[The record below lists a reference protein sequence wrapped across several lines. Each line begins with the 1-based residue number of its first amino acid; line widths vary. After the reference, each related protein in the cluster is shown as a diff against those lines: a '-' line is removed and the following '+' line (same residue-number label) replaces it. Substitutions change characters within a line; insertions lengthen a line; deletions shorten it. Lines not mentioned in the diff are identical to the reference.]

1 MMNQAQL
8 SLLGRLSKPTG
19 KIDVVLDTDTYNEV
33 DDQFALSYLLCLA
46 EGKDARICLK
56 AICAAPFHNGK
67 SQGPEDGM
75 EKSFQEIHH
84 ILELTEKQK
93 YADRV
98 YRGSR
103 SWMKDEKTDR
113 KSVV

>member
-67 SQGPEDGM
+67 SQGPEDG
-75 EKSFQEIHH
+75 KAKICRSGVQGIP
-84 ILELTEKQK
+84 EL
-93 YADRV
+93 
-98 YRGSR
+98 
-103 SWMKDEKTDR
+103 DEGR
-113 KSVV
+113 KNAGAF

>member
-1 MMNQAQL
+1 MMNQEQL

-75 EKSFQEIHH
+75 EKKLSGNPPYPGTDGKAKIC
-84 ILELTEKQK
+84 
-93 YADRV
+93 
-98 YRGSR
+98 R
-103 SWMKDEKTDR
+103 SGVQGIPKLDEGR
-113 KSVV
+113 KNAGAF